1 MINQII
7 LYPQLLEKLKKT
19 KKIIINGSGKESR
32 DFIFINDQIKAIF
45 KLKNTNEDILNI
57 GSGNLI
63 SIKRIVT
70 KLKKIM
76 NFDGKI
82 QFKKK
87 INREKDV
94 YRGMKISKAK
104 KFGWYGKTKLTDL
117 NEALK
122 ITVKGFGKT

>member
-32 DFIFINDQIKAIF
+32 DFIFVNDQIKAIF

-70 KLKKIM
+70 KLKKSWILM
-76 NFDGKI
+76 EKLF
-82 QFKKK
+82 QKK
-87 INREKDV
+87 INKEKDV
-94 YRGMKISKAK
+94 YRGWKLAK
-104 KFGWYGKTKLTDL
+104 PKS
-117 NEALK
+117 
-122 ITVKGFGKT
+122 